1 MVDKKTQPLDMF
13 EGCVPD
19 PNAPKLPRPPKTL
32 DEAKTWQEVEVFYMA
47 QLGEIPEEYLEPLST
62 ETQESQESSTTAQ
75 AKT

>member
-1 MVDKKTQPLDMF
+1 MADKKTQPLDMF

-19 PNAPKLPRPPKTL
+19 PNATKLPRPPKTL